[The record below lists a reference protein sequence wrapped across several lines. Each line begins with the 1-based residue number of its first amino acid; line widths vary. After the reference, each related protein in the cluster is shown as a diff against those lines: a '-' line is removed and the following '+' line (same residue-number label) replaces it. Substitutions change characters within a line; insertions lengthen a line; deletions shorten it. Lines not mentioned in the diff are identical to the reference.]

1 MPVKYNYSHN
11 KMETLLAVAQW
22 TKLSA
27 KHAKQPQSKC
37 QEQQHQHQQQ
47 QKGLEPEQD
56 KTHAKSAAR

>member
-1 MPVKYNYSHN
+1 MAMPVKYNYSHN

-37 QEQQHQHQQQ
+37 QEQQQQR
-47 QKGLEPEQD
+47 KGLEQEQD